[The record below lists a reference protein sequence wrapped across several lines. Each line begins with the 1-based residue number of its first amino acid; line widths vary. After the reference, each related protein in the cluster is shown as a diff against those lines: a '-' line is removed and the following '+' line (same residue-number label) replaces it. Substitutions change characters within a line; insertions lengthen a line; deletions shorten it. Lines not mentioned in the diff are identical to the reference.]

1 MAEYILAYAH
11 PTFSQNPSV
20 IYEVQRLRMS
30 HSDDEAAVR
39 WTRFDVPVA
48 FNLIRDGV
56 EHRALPLMLWRTALP
71 ADVLVWESQA

>member
-1 MAEYILAYAH
+1 MAEYVLTYAH
-11 PTFSQNPSV
+11 PTFSQNLGV
-20 IYEVQRLRMS
+20 IYEVRHLRMW

-48 FNLIRDGV
+48 FNLIRDGM

-71 ADVLVWESQA
+71 ADVLVWENQA